1 MSRHSRH
8 NDYNND
14 SESVSGSESV
24 TSASESYSEAEQKHF
39 VTLKKSRSKGSRE
52 RAPSKKISPEPK
64 EVMPAPKKR
73 APYRKKYQT
82 AEEAHSA
89 RLEQMR
95 KWRQNRK
102 DRSLTITLPDKNTR
116 GELLKVLGF
125 VHSKVEITPALE
137 QSLGDLIQQMNA
149 QNEQREQ

>member
-24 TSASESYSEAEQKHF
+24 TSASESYSEADQKDL

-64 EVMPAPKKR
+64 EVMPPPKKR

-149 QNEQREQ
+149 QNEQKEQ